1 MLAVPSAIRRTVL
14 AVAICAGGLGAS
26 WASAAALNGPPGAR
40 LIAGA
45 MPGHPQR
52 VQFFARHKLPPQDR
66 VYFNRIF
73 ADKIHLGDRAQ
84 DTVIL
89 MGVVHK
95 IVWYGHGYRAC
106 YFYDGGYVL
115 CAWGKHIVAKGH
127 EL

>member
-1 MLAVPSAIRRTVL
+1 VL

-26 WASAAALNGPPGAR
+26 WASAAALSGPPGAR
-40 LIAGA
+40 LTAGA

-66 VYFNRIF
+66 LYFNRIF
-73 ADKIHLGDRAQ
+73 SRKIHLGDRAQ

-89 MGVVHK
+89 LGVVHK

-127 EL
+127 ER